1 MALGDAEMNK
11 TLVILLRVTL
21 KWQSK
26 TWPPGSLALPAG
38 APVARPVLTSASLSR
53 GSYIMA
59 LISLVGREK
68 KKKKLKEASMDVD
81 FKTQR
86 KQLTMTFTVK

>member
-26 TWPPGSLALPAG
+26 TWPPGSLALPTG
-38 APVARPVLTSASLSR
+38 AVARPVLTSASLSR

-68 KKKKLKEASMDVD
+68 KKKNLKKQAWMLTLKLKGNN
-81 FKTQR
+81 
-86 KQLTMTFTVK
+86 

>member
-68 KKKKLKEASMDVD
+68 KKKKNLK
-81 FKTQR
+81 
-86 KQLTMTFTVK
+86 KQAWMLTLKLKGNN

>member
-1 MALGDAEMNK
+1 MNK

-26 TWPPGSLALPAG
+26 TWPPGSLALPTG
-38 APVARPVLTSASLSR
+38 AVARPVLTSASLSR

-86 KQLTMTFTVK
+86 KKLTMTFTVK

>member
-1 MALGDAEMNK
+1 MGINMALGDAEMNK

-26 TWPPGSLALPAG
+26 TWPPGSLALPPGALAAG
-38 APVARPVLTSASLSR
+38 PMLTSAGRSW

-59 LISLVGREK
+59 LISLVGRK
-68 KKKKLKEASMDVD
+68 KKKTLRSKNGC
-81 FKTQR
+81 
-86 KQLTMTFTVK
+86 

>member
-53 GSYIMA
+53 ASYIMA
-59 LISLVGREK
+59 LISLVGWEK
-68 KKKKLKEASMDVD
+68 KKKKNLK
-81 FKTQR
+81 
-86 KQLTMTFTVK
+86 KQAWMLTLKLKGNN

>member
-1 MALGDAEMNK
+1 MNK

-26 TWPPGSLALPAG
+26 TRPPGSLALPAG
-38 APVARPVLTSASLSR
+38 ALAAGPVLTSAGRSW

-59 LISLVGREK
+59 LISLVGRK
-68 KKKKLKEASMDVD
+68 KKNFKKQEWMLTLKLKGNN
-81 FKTQR
+81 
-86 KQLTMTFTVK
+86 